1 MKGRS
6 MIEAWA
12 ESSLSVMILVCLVG
26 IIIGVAQ
33 FFFFDIHAGTNMGL
47 KSYGFLTQK
56 QRRKRGTSIL
66 ERLESEYADM
76 ERSDG
81 WDSASDAL
89 KLLVRQELDEARAA
103 LEGEEFAFLVT
114 HLLRDF
120 NRLKYRVYPPR
131 TPEHLRHRGTLL
143 RRGSGDR
150 HGE

>member
-1 MKGRS
+1 

-12 ESSLSVMILVCLVG
+12 ESSLVVMILVCLVG

-56 QRRKRGTSIL
+56 QRRKRATSIL

-76 ERSDG
+76 ERADG
-81 WDSASDAL
+81 WDSVSDAL

-114 HLLRDF
+114 NLLGDF
-120 NRLKYRVYPPR
+120 NRLKHRVYPSR
-131 TPEHLRHRGTLL
+131 TPEHLRHRGTLSL
-143 RRGSGDR
+143 RGVGGN
-150 HGE
+150 HAK